1 MNKSDLVKSILK
13 KNNKYKISE
22 IETVVDLF
30 FREIEKALSQGKR
43 IEIRGFGSF
52 YTKAR
57 EKRIGMNPQNGK
69 NIEIERKI
77 HPKFKM
83 GKILFKKLNPK

>member
-22 IETVVDLF
+22 IENIVDLF
-30 FREIEKALSQGKR
+30 FREIEKALVQRKR

-52 YTKAR
+52 FTKAR
-57 EKRIGMNPQNGK
+57 EKRIAINPQNGK
-69 NIEIERKI
+69 NIEIEKKI

>member
-1 MNKSDLVKSILK
+1 MNKSNLVKEILNKNK
-13 KNNKYKISE
+13 KYTYSE
-22 IETVVDLF
+22 IERIVDLF
-30 FREIEKALSQGKR
+30 FKEITNALTNQR
-43 IEIRGFGSF
+43 RVELRGLGSF

-57 EKRIGMNPQNGK
+57 DKRIGLNPKNGQK
-69 NIEIERKI
+69 IEIDKKI

>member
-1 MNKSDLVKSILK
+1 MNKSDLIKSLLS
-13 KNNKYKISE
+13 KNKKYKISE
-22 IETVVDLF
+22 IENIVDLF
-30 FREIEKALSQGKR
+30 FKEIGKALTEKRR

-52 YTKAR
+52 FTKTR
-57 EKRIGMNPQNGK
+57 EKRIGINPQNGK
-69 NIEIERKI
+69 NIEIEKKI

>member
-1 MNKSDLVKSILK
+1 MNKLDLVKSILK

-22 IETVVDLF
+22 IETIVDIF
-30 FREIEKALSQGKR
+30 FREIGTALSQRKR

-52 YTKAR
+52 FTKTR
-57 EKRIGMNPQNGK
+57 EKRIGINPQNGK
-69 NIEIERKI
+69 NIEIEKKV

-83 GKILFKKLNPK
+83 GKILFKKINPK

>member
-22 IETVVDLF
+22 IENIVDLF
-30 FREIEKALSQGKR
+30 FREIEKALVQRKR
-43 IEIRGFGSF
+43 IEIRGFSSF
-52 YTKAR
+52 FTKAR
-57 EKRIGMNPQNGK
+57 EKRIGINPQNGK
-69 NIEIERKI
+69 NIEIEKKI